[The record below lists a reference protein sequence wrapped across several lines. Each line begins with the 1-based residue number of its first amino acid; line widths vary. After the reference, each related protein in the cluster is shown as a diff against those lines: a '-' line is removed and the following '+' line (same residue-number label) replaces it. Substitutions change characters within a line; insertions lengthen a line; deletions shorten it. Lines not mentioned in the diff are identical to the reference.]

1 VIFLKKAL
9 ITGASGGIGF
19 ATALK
24 MYKEGYFIIAQY
36 NKNQKGIDELYRQV
50 DGNLLAVQADL
61 SQGSGAKTLI
71 ETVKKSFKQV
81 DVLVNNAGAGLYKLI
96 TQTTEDEWDKLFA
109 LNMKSAYVITNAFLP
124 EMIANRKGKIVNV
137 SSIWGQV
144 GASMEVCYSA
154 SKSALIGYTKALA
167 KELAPS
173 NINVNCVCP
182 GVIDTPINARFSAT
196 EMQDLADE
204 TPLGRIGKAEE
215 VAELIAFLASEKSD
229 FITGQVIT
237 CDGGFTL

>member
-1 VIFLKKAL
+1 
-9 ITGASGGIGF
+9 
-19 ATALK
+19 
-24 MYKEGYFIIAQY
+24 M
-36 NKNQKGIDELYRQV
+36 
-50 DGNLLAVQADL
+50 
-61 SQGSGAKTLI
+61 
-71 ETVKKSFKQV
+71 
-81 DVLVNNAGAGLYKLI
+81 
-96 TQTTEDEWDKLFA
+96 
-109 LNMKSAYVITNAFLP
+109 ITNAFLP
-124 EMIANRKGKIVNV
+124 EMINNKHGKIINV

-144 GASMEVCYSA
+144 GASMEVCYSTSKA
-154 SKSALIGYTKALA
+154 SLIGYTKALA

-182 GVIDTPINARFSAT
+182 GVIDTPINNRFSIT
-196 EMQDLADE
+196 EMQDLAQE

>member
-1 VIFLKKAL
+1 MIFLKKAL
-9 ITGASGGIGF
+9 ITGASSGIGF

-24 MYKEGYFIIAQY
+24 LYNEGYFIIAQY
-36 NKNQKGIDELYRQV
+36 NKNQKGIDELCRLTG
-50 DGNLLAVQADL
+50 GNLLAVQADL
-61 SQGSGAKTLI
+61 SQSSGAQKLI
-71 ETVKKSFKQV
+71 ETVKKSFKQI

-96 TQTTEDEWDKLFA
+96 TQTTEDEWDSLFS
-109 LNMKSAYVITNAFLP
+109 LNMKSAFMITNAFLP
-124 EMIANRKGKIVNV
+124 QMIDNRKGKIINV

-182 GVIDTPINARFSAT
+182 GVIDTPINARFSDI
-196 EMQDLADE
+196 EMQELAE
-204 TPLGRIGKAEE
+204 QTPLGRIGKAEE

-229 FITGQVIT
+229 FITGQIIT
-237 CDGGFTL
+237 CDGGFSL

>member
-1 VIFLKKAL
+1 MIFLKKAL

-24 MYKEGYFIIAQY
+24 LYKEGYYIIAQY
-36 NKNQKGIDELYRQV
+36 NKNARAIDELYRQV
-50 DGNLLAVQADL
+50 DGNLLAEQADL
-61 SQGSGAKTLI
+61 SRADGVKNFV

-81 DVLVNNAGAGLYKLI
+81 DLIVNNAGAGLYKLI
-96 TQTTEDEWDKLFA
+96 TQTTEREWDELFS
-109 LNMKSAYVITNAFLP
+109 LNMKSAFMITNAFLP
-124 EMIANRKGKIVNV
+124 EMINNKHGKIINV

-154 SKSALIGYTKALA
+154 SKASLIGYTKALA

-182 GVIDTPINARFSAT
+182 GVIDTPINNRFSIT
-196 EMQDLADE
+196 EMQDLVQE